1 MMIKVSHDEKT
12 NVNVRLDLDIDS
24 QKYVLKRY
32 SPNTGTWTE
41 RYPFYEREKAERA
54 FDAFCDVDD
63 DEDAIEQLACKIA
76 MGLI

>member
-1 MMIKVSHDEKT
+1 MMIKVSHDSKT

-41 RYPFYEREKAERA
+41 R
-54 FDAFCDVDD
+54 
-63 DEDAIEQLACKIA
+63 
-76 MGLI
+76 